1 MKKILF
7 VVGPTA
13 IGKTKFALNQA
24 SKINGELINA
34 DSIQVYKDLNI
45 ISGKDLPINAA
56 IKKSTL
62 SSKNFDLDYYLFK
75 KTPVHLLDVI
85 KNDYSFNVYDYANL
99 SRIVMEGIWSRN
111 STPVVVGGNGYYI
124 DSFFQDIPSIN
135 IPPDL
140 ILRKSLESKTKE
152 ELQSILQKKNI
163 ERFFLMNNS
172 DRNNKRRLVRAI
184 EVLYSKNK
192 NPEIKKI
199 RLESLIVGLK
209 TSKERI
215 KQLIEKRV
223 EKRIKKGALV
233 EAKTLFENYEKLSP
247 QVKKASG
254 YKELFAV
261 LQGEF
266 SLEEGI
272 RNWKKSDIN
281 YAKKQMTW
289 FGRNK
294 NTIWAD
300 VDSIGEIKKLE
311 SKIYEWYNRI

>member
-62 SSKNFDLDYYLFK
+62 SSKNFDLDYCLFK

-192 NPEIKKI
+192 NPEINKI

-223 EKRIKKGALV
+223 EERIKKGALV

-272 RNWKKSDIN
+272 KNWKKSDIN

-294 NTIWAD
+294 NVIWAD